1 MCGIVCYKGSLNA
14 KDIIL
19 DGLEKL
25 EYRGYDSSGLAIIKD
40 SKLEIHKEKGP
51 IASLKEE
58 IGGKDLSSHIGIG
71 HIRWATHGEASR
83 ENAHP
88 HLSLIHISEPT
99 RREWLSRMPSS
110 A

>member
-58 IGGKDLSSHIGIG
+58 IGGKDYLLTSALAILDGQLMVKLAG
-71 HIRWATHGEASR
+71 KMPTHT
-83 ENAHP
+83 
-88 HLSLIHISEPT
+88 HLPMARL
-99 RREWLSRMPSS
+99 L
-110 A
+110 